1 MALPRKLR
9 RVDSLG
15 GTSEQEL
22 KALEGRFPQ
31 GFIFR
36 TNEGEFQFTPG
47 EVRRFEETKSGRE
60 ISPAF
65 KRVPERQFVR
75 RPIIMS
81 SDRARERFQKNLEK
95 LQRFEERF
103 SNVGSTPAFA
113 PEKPKPNLRGVT

>member
-1 MALPRKLR
+1 MAIK

-15 GTSEQEL
+15 RGTSEQEL
-22 KALEGRFPQ
+22 RRLEQRFPE
-31 GFIFR
+31 GFIFK
-36 TNEGEFQFTPG
+36 TGQGEFQFTPG
-47 EVRRFEETKSGRE
+47 EETKFERTRFGRE

-65 KRVPERQFVR
+65 RRVPVRQFTR

-95 LQRFEERF
+95 LQRFEQRF

-113 PEKPKPNLRGVT
+113 PEKQKPNLRGVT